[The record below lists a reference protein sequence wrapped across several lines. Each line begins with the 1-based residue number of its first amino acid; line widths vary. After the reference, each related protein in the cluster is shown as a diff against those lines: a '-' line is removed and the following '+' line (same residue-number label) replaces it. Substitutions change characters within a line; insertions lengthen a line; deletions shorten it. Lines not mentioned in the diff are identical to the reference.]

1 MTVCH
6 VTAPR
11 AALSRTLGSAPSGA
25 GEPWRS
31 AVEAD
36 ERCHPLPHSH
46 GGGAGLV
53 LVIPPSEG
61 ERGCL
66 AVDAWNPG
74 PSGVL
79 AQALRPPGQV
89 TPILRCWVSCG
100 QAGDSCPG
108 IACCPAGPGWSSRFT
123 ACIPAS
129 CSGPLRAL
137 PCPPVPAQPAC
148 RRCWECGGKQSQRQ
162 SPAPPTSG
170 AASPGAGDKGWGG
183 GILYHGLPRR
193 AQARSP
199 LPSICFQPE
208 AVPGLPPHPT
218 PAPGGRR
225 GWELMK
231 SCPAGCRF
239 SLPRPSS
246 LSPPLPR
253 PRLRDCGQF

>member
-1 MTVCH
+1 MDSAVPTQRLLEGTLEPGLKQPCPRARGRLCPPKRIHSHLTVCH

-74 PSGVL
+74 PAGVL

-100 QAGDSCPG
+100 QGGDSCPG

-148 RRCWECGGKQSQRQ
+148 RRCWECGGKQSREAEP
-162 SPAPPTSG
+162 S
-170 AASPGAGDKGWGG
+170 ASDLWSSV
-183 GILYHGLPRR
+183 
-193 AQARSP
+193 ARSW
-199 LPSICFQPE
+199 
-208 AVPGLPPHPT
+208 
-218 PAPGGRR
+218 R
-225 GWELMK
+225 
-231 SCPAGCRF
+231 
-239 SLPRPSS
+239 
-246 LSPPLPR
+246 
-253 PRLRDCGQF
+253 

>member
-1 MTVCH
+1 MCH

-11 AALSRTLGSAPSGA
+11 AALSRTLGSTPSGA

-74 PSGVL
+74 PAGVL

-148 RRCWECGGKQSQRQ
+148 RRCCECGGKQSREAEP
-162 SPAPPTSG
+162 SASDLWSR
-170 AASPGAGDKGWGG
+170 SPGAGDKGWGG